1 MTRPARAKAA
11 KPKRSKKPDPAR
23 ALEVFKRLKREF
35 PDAKCALDHQTPHQ
49 LLVATILSAQ
59 CTDARVNLVTK
70 DLFRKY
76 PDVRAFAAAD
86 LSEMEQD
93 VKSTGFFRMKA
104 RAVVEM
110 SRDVLLRHG
119 GEVPRTMETLTALRG
134 VGRKTANVVLGN
146 AFGIPGVVVDTHVSR
161 LARRLGF
168 TRQSD
173 PVKIER
179 ELGELLPRRWWTLA
193 SHLLILHGR
202 RTCRARGPRCGE
214 CPVRDLCPSAD
225 RV

>member
-1 MTRPARAKAA
+1 
-11 KPKRSKKPDPAR
+11 
-23 ALEVFKRLKREF
+23 
-35 PDAKCALDHQTPHQ
+35 
-49 LLVATILSAQ
+49 VATILSAQ

-76 PDVRAFAAAD
+76 PNVEAFAKAD
-86 LSEMEQD
+86 LAEMERD

-119 GEVPRTMETLTALRG
+119 GEVPHTMEELTVLRG
-134 VGRKTANVVLGN
+134 VGRKTANVILGN
-146 AFGIPGVVVDTHVSR
+146 AFGIPGIVVDTHVGR
-161 LARRLGF
+161 LAKRLGF
-168 TRQSD
+168 TREID
-173 PVKIER
+173 PVKVER
-179 ELGELLPRRWWTLA
+179 ELGELFPRNRWTLS

-202 RTCRARGPRCGE
+202 RTCRARNPRCPE
-214 CPVRDLCPSAD
+214 CVVRDLCPSAD